1 MILRQFK
8 EAVWHRRG
16 SDGDIA
22 EAWHHGGEIVSAI
35 KTVLEFGEVAGDM
48 LVADSAVSAGDG
60 ALDVAEGGVDPLEG
74 RVQGGLATGSSD
86 DRLVDA
92 ADVADP
98 SEAVQAVTDNGAGG
112 LEIALR
118 QGRDFGP
125 AETLHA
131 AQFQAGWLALWCGF
145 DRRHDRRL
153 AGRTAA
159 PLAAVA
165 LPAEI
170 GVVDLDPSRQALC
183 GVPLHHRLHELVL
196 DLPGGDL
203 GDAKPA
209 AQLNAGDA
217 ALALS
222 EVVHDAKPSAQ
233 RHLMVADGAGGMTK
247 LEDRRFEK
255 GDWPISFEIPVAGEP
270 AERWSRYLKW
280 GCHKR
285 GWSRASRGQLV
296 RQENSGIITITGGG
310 APKLEIVWE
319 LR

>member
-1 MILRQFK
+1 MILSQFE

-16 SDGDIA
+16 SDCDIA
-22 EAWHHGGEIVSAI
+22 EAWHHGGEIVSAVEA
-35 KTVLEFGEVAGDM
+35 VLEFGEVAGYM
-48 LVADSAVSAGDG
+48 LVADGAVSASDG

-92 ADVADP
+92 AGVADP

-112 LEIALR
+112 MEIALR
-118 QGRDFGP
+118 QARDFGT

-131 AQFQAGWLALWCGF
+131 AQLQADWLAPWCGF

-153 AGRTAA
+153 ARRTAA

-170 GVVDLDPSRQALC
+170 GVVDLDPARQALW

-196 DLPGGDL
+196 DLPGGGL

-222 EVVHDAKPSAQ
+222 EVVHGAKPSAQ
-233 RHLMVADGAGGMTK
+233 RHLGCRENRSGDHGCLPSTGAT
-247 LEDRRFEK
+247 
-255 GDWPISFEIPVAGEP
+255 
-270 AERWSRYLKW
+270 
-280 GCHKR
+280 
-285 GWSRASRGQLV
+285 LV
-296 RQENSGIITITGGG
+296 
-310 APKLEIVWE
+310 
-319 LR
+319 